1 MVNVPSPLFIFLWM
15 TVFGN
20 GAIWM
25 DRNVLGGTLS
35 KLVNEPDI
43 LLFAFFESFPMAKA
57 ICVMAI
63 TMIAIFF
70 VTSADSGILVM
81 NSISTSNHPHS
92 PKWQNVFW
100 GVLMAVIT
108 MALISAGGLKSL
120 QTMTLISALP
130 FGIIMFILCLCLFKG
145 LRTDELYNSAHMPY
159 GSRNWNGE
167 HWKLRLQ
174 QIVTFHQKS
183 DIKRFFKEKVEPA
196 FAELQ

>member
-1 MVNVPSPLFIFLWM
+1 M
-15 TVFGN
+15 
-20 GAIWM
+20 A
-25 DRNVLGGTLS
+25 
-35 KLVNEPDI
+35 ECI
-43 LLFAFFESFPMAKA
+43 L
-57 ICVMAI
+57 
-63 TMIAIFF
+63 
-70 VTSADSGILVM
+70 
-81 NSISTSNHPHS
+81 
-92 PKWQNVFW
+92 